1 MVALIREA
9 DMGAARSEDLRL
21 RVVAEVAAGVSRR
34 QAAARFKV
42 SAASIR
48 WVSLAEE
55 TGSVRPRPSGGKVS
69 PLDEHAAWLLEL
81 VAQEPGLTLAQTE
94 QRIFEGLGLKTTE
107 RSIRRFYARHEITFK
122 KKPARRRTGPA
133 GRGRRA

>member
-1 MVALIREA
+1 
-9 DMGAARSEDLRL
+9 MGAARSEDLRL
-21 RVVAEVAAGVSRR
+21 RVVAEVAAGASRR

-42 SAASIR
+42 SAASAVR

-55 TGSVRPRPSGGKVS
+55 TGGVKPRPAGGKVS
-69 PLDEHAAWLLEL
+69 PLEAHAAWLLEL
-81 VAQEPGLTLAQTE
+81 VAKEPGLTLAQTE

-107 RSIRRFYARHEITFK
+107 RSIRRFYDRHKITFK
-122 KKPARRRTGPA
+122 KKPARGRARPA